1 MNDIK
6 VTQKPVADLIPYSR
20 NPRRND
26 EAVPM
31 VMNSIKEFGFKVPI
45 VVDRNNIIVCG
56 HTRFKAALKLGL
68 ETVPCIVADDLSD
81 EQIKAFRLADNKVS
95 ERAEWDFEIL
105 SGELD
110 DIINIDMDSF
120 GFESIEF
127 EEYEDYE
134 HEENQQETQRR
145 VENIVNLEYGQ
156 FDGEGKYDIPKLEP
170 VTELPPI
177 SEWIGFNYVLSDNDP
192 TGKAVHFFI
201 DDYQFERIWA
211 SPQMYV
217 DKLAQFDC
225 ILTPDFSLYM
235 DMPMAMK
242 IWNVYRSRL
251 IGQIYQDRGLR
262 VIPTVSWA
270 EPETFT
276 FCFDG
281 IPSNSTISVS
291 TIGVKRSKEATKIW
305 TQGMDEAMK
314 RLKPKNILVYGG
326 DIGYDFKGAN
336 VKYYDNH
343 VTEKMKKLKNI

>member
-6 VTQKPVADLIPYSR
+6 IIQKSIADLIPYSR

-26 EAVPM
+26 EAVQM

-95 ERAEWDFEIL
+95 EKAEWDFEIL

-120 GFESIEF
+120 GFESIDF
-127 EEYEDYE
+127 EEPEEDDSE
-134 HEENQQETQRR
+134 K
-145 VENIVNLEYGQ
+145 VNERERTGNAYNLDEYDELRAIGFYQMPTLEKIDYVP
-156 FDGEGKYDIPKLEP
+156 DDL
-170 VTELPPI
+170 V
-177 SEWIGFNYVLSDNDP
+177 GFNYVLNSDRYES
-192 TGKAVHFFI
+192 GVHFYI

-242 IWNVYRSRL
+242 IW
-251 IGQIYQDRGLR
+251 
-262 VIPTVSWA
+262 
-270 EPETFT
+270 
-276 FCFDG
+276 
-281 IPSNSTISVS
+281 
-291 TIGVKRSKEATKIW
+291 

-314 RLKPKNILVYGG
+314 RLKPKNVLVYGG

>member
-1 MNDIK
+1 MSQ
-6 VTQKPVADLIPYSR
+6 VFT
-20 NPRRND
+20 
-26 EAVPM
+26 
-31 VMNSIKEFGFKVPI
+31 SI
-45 VVDRNNIIVCG
+45 
-56 HTRFKAALKLGL
+56 LM
-68 ETVPCIVADDLSD
+68 
-81 EQIKAFRLADNKVS
+81 
-95 ERAEWDFEIL
+95 
-105 SGELD
+105 
-110 DIINIDMDSF
+110 IIN
-120 GFESIEF
+120 
-127 EEYEDYE
+127 
-134 HEENQQETQRR
+134 
-145 VENIVNLEYGQ
+145 L
-156 FDGEGKYDIPKLEP
+156 K
-170 VTELPPI
+170 
-177 SEWIGFNYVLSDNDP
+177 
-192 TGKAVHFFI
+192 
-201 DDYQFERIWA
+201 RIWA

-314 RLKPKNILVYGG
+314 RLKPKNVLVYGG

>member
-1 MNDIK
+1 MN
-6 VTQKPVADLIPYSR
+6 
-20 NPRRND
+20 
-26 EAVPM
+26 
-31 VMNSIKEFGFKVPI
+31 G
-45 VVDRNNIIVCG
+45 
-56 HTRFKAALKLGL
+56 
-68 ETVPCIVADDLSD
+68 
-81 EQIKAFRLADNKVS
+81 
-95 ERAEWDFEIL
+95 
-105 SGELD
+105 
-110 DIINIDMDSF
+110 
-120 GFESIEF
+120 
-127 EEYEDYE
+127 
-134 HEENQQETQRR
+134 
-145 VENIVNLEYGQ
+145 
-156 FDGEGKYDIPKLEP
+156 
-170 VTELPPI
+170 
-177 SEWIGFNYVLSDNDP
+177 
-192 TGKAVHFFI
+192 VHFYI

-281 IPSNSTISVS
+281 IPPNSTISVS

-314 RLKPKNILVYGG
+314 RLKPKNVLVYGG

-343 VTEKMKKLKNI
+343 VTEKMKNLKSI